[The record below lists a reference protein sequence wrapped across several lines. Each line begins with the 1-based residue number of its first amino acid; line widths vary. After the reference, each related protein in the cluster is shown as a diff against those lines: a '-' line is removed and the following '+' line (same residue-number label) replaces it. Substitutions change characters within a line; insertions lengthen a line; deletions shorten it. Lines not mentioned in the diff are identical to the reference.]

1 MDNATATVVQNR
13 QAAGQPDLRA
23 LKSRQQAA
31 WSSGDYALIG
41 TTLQIVGEELCEALD
56 VRSGQK
62 VLDIALVSGFGVVSN
77 FNRAF
82 RTEFGVSPRTFR
94 TKH

>member
-13 QAAGQPDLRA
+13 QGAGQPDLRA
-23 LKSRQQAA
+23 LKARQQAA

-62 VLDIALVSGFGVVSN
+62 VLDIAAGNGNVSLAAAARS
-77 FNRAF
+77 RA
-82 RTEFGVSPRTFR
+82 RSSSAGT
-94 TKH
+94 